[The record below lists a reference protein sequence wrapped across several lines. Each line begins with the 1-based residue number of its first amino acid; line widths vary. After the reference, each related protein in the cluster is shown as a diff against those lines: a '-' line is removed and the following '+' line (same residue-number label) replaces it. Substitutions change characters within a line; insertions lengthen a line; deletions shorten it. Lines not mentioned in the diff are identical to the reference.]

1 MHKFNSKFIFW
12 IIRDDDVLYYCAM
25 YHLLFLKIVFY
36 VFIVKIL
43 IFIAVLFFLHQIYT
57 FFTII
62 SFVSSIAAIQART
75 IYMGTMHSI
84 TTVSTSIRTPLPKH
98 IIVTHCCKGYF
109 YIYSCKQRCWILSY
123 LHQTRLYGV
132 QYTSKRLFYV

>member
-1 MHKFNSKFIFW
+1 MHFIFLYFMSHPLFKKRL
-12 IIRDDDVLYYCAM
+12 ISSKSFYKSNCTNSIHSLFFESEEMMDVLYYCAM
-25 YHLLFLKIVFY
+25 YHLIFLKIVFY

-43 IFIAVLFFLHQIYT
+43 IFIAVLVFLHQIYT

-109 YIYSCKQRCWILSY
+109 YIY
-123 LHQTRLYGV
+123 
-132 QYTSKRLFYV
+132 

>member
-1 MHKFNSKFIFW
+1 MHFIFLYFMSHPLFKKRLIFVEIILWIKLHKFNSKFIFW

-43 IFIAVLFFLHQIYT
+43 IFIAVIFFLHQIYT

-109 YIYSCKQRCWILSY
+109 
-123 LHQTRLYGV
+123 
-132 QYTSKRLFYV
+132 